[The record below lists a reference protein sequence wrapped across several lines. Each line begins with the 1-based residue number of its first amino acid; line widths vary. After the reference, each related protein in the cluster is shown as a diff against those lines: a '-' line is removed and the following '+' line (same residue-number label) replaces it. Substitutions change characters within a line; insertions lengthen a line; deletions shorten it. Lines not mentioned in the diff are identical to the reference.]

1 MEAFPEIDNGFAYN
15 YALSRMEDQNGLIV
29 GSPVVDSKGE
39 IYFTLTE
46 HAIGTASIF
55 VRRSVDGL
63 DMSLVDSGECSGILA
78 ESTLLVYLTAKT
90 KSEDAVTA
98 PTFNIP
104 ESHFVVE
111 GQGRQTVINFASN
124 ISEGDNR
131 RISDVS
137 SLVFI
142 TSVTSSIDNLFE
154 AEPHISADGT
164 LEFEAATHGR
174 AIVQVRLQFAG
185 NSTKELVTTKQF
197 SLMVYPKPRVHS
209 ITPQIVPLEG
219 GIRITVKGEF
229 FGSQYSRGYCSPNYG
244 NFSVFVGKTRCVDEI
259 FVSDTEVSCLVVD
272 GVGLST
278 VTFNIS
284 DGTQSRTGSL
294 DMAVVHANMLYAGAS
309 LHAEMSGFVGFGPT
323 GASPGSFSNPSASAA
338 DAKLNISRTVL
349 AVAKYQGK
357 IFAGGNFQMAAGKD
371 LGHIL
376 SWNGF
381 EVERIG
387 RGLDGVVE
395 CMAVFDRLLVVGGHF
410 TTALGAQGT
419 SLRSGGLVG
428 WNGHSWT
435 LIGGANVLG
444 IVTTSSTIGSRL
456 YIAGRFRAVGN
467 LEAQGLAFY
476 DGISWQAVG
485 EGSQVSGGLIFAM
498 ATLHGDLYVGGSLSK
513 IGNTTVS
520 RFAKWDGRSW
530 SPIGSFNG
538 DVHSIA
544 TDGESVLVGGD
555 FTQVEDVTVRNIA
568 RYYSGRWVGVGGG
581 LDGTVLSIRSLGSC
595 LYVGGT
601 FTSSFSADGQEMWP
615 AKYLTRRCVSD
626 DGKEAQF
633 ETFETFDTLGPVHV
647 IQPFF

>member
-1 MEAFPEIDNGFAYN
+1 
-15 YALSRMEDQNGLIV
+15 
-29 GSPVVDSKGE
+29 
-39 IYFTLTE
+39 
-46 HAIGTASIF
+46 
-55 VRRSVDGL
+55 
-63 DMSLVDSGECSGILA
+63 
-78 ESTLLVYLTAKT
+78 
-90 KSEDAVTA
+90 
-98 PTFNIP
+98 
-104 ESHFVVE
+104 
-111 GQGRQTVINFASN
+111 
-124 ISEGDNR
+124 
-131 RISDVS
+131 
-137 SLVFI
+137 
-142 TSVTSSIDNLFE
+142 
-154 AEPHISADGT
+154 
-164 LEFEAATHGR
+164 
-174 AIVQVRLQFAG
+174 
-185 NSTKELVTTKQF
+185 
-197 SLMVYPKPRVHS
+197 
-209 ITPQIVPLEG
+209 
-219 GIRITVKGEF
+219 VKGEF

-244 NFSVFVGKTRCVDEI
+244 NFSIFVGKTRCVDEI

-294 DMAVVHANMLYAGAS
+294 DMAVVHADMLYAGAS

-323 GASPGSFSNPSASAA
+323 SASPGSFSNPSASAA

-357 IFAGGNFQMAAGKD
+357 IFAGGNFQMAAGKFV
-371 LGHIL
+371 GHIL
-376 SWNGF
+376 AWNGL

-467 LEAQGLAFY
+467 LEVHGLAFY

-485 EGSQVSGGLIFAM
+485 KGSQVSGGLIFAM

-520 RFAKWDGRSW
+520 RFAKWDGHSW
-530 SPIGSFNG
+530 SAIGSFNG

-581 LDGTVLSIRSLGSC
+581 LDGTVLSSRSLGSC